1 MNLHIYHNNGK
12 YYRHLAFTPQGRQMV
27 LCAKDGWPLGSR
39 VFTFPMREVDE
50 WEIIMLPIE
59 DIVMD
64 RQIDWRRKLS

>member
-1 MNLHIYHNNGK
+1 
-12 YYRHLAFTPQGRQMV
+12 MV

-50 WEIIMLPIE
+50 WEVIMLPIE

-64 RQIDWRRKLS
+64 RQIDWGRKLS